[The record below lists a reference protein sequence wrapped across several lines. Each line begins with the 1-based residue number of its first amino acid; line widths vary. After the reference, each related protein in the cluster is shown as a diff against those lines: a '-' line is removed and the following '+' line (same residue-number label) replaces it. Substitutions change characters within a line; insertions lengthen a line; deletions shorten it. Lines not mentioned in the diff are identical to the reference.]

1 MLEGV
6 SHENDSSNRLCDRLC
21 DRDHLFSR
29 ASLYR
34 LDDHVWTVLPTS

>member
-6 SHENDSSNRLCDRLC
+6 SHENDSSNRLCDR
-21 DRDHLFSR
+21 DHLFSR
-29 ASLYR
+29 APLYR